1 MGKSSIRDYVVY
13 FIVAMMLVLL
23 MASFVI
29 GNIYSR
35 ADNAKLTQQGTR
47 AIYEITIGE
56 KPVSSLGE

>member
-1 MGKSSIRDYVVY
+1 MGKSSVRDYVVY

-29 GNIYSR
+29 SNIYSR

-47 AIYEITIGE
+47 DIYEITIGE